1 MGLRAA
7 GPLLLLL
14 AGLALAGGSWWW
26 KQRPLPVV
34 VDMHLVGGAARDPT
48 SRNTAELY
56 LEERPGSRIR
66 LLNQFND
73 VERTVSK
80 PTIAAFK
87 RQGVRLFLSTHPST
101 HAMRSLAEFSDGKAL
116 AINAAAASNALSG
129 RDDFFFRVIP
139 DVEQEQR
146 AIARA
151 LTRFAGRRLLV
162 LQDSGNPAYT
172 TAALAAFR
180 VALQRLGGWQLE
192 VRPIRVSG
200 FDPRRDQALMQGD
213 FDALYILAG
222 GFQPAVGHISQL
234 FHQLHPAAPILLTP
248 WSRSP
253 EILGNAGPAR
263 GRTWLVSPVPA
274 RRHNPE
280 VNPYFARFERRFG
293 YTPNAMSI
301 NIRQAIEILDQ
312 ALASGASSP
321 AAVKRY
327 LLSRPEHPTSFGPVR
342 FDASGD
348 RQLRYHVFPA
358 SADLPP

>member
-1 MGLRAA
+1 MAA
-7 GPLLLLL
+7 RPALLL
-14 AGLALAGGSWWW
+14 AAGCALAVAIGWWW
-26 KQRPLPVV
+26 RQRPLPVV
-34 VDMHLVGGAARDPT
+34 VDMHLVAGAAREPS

-66 LLNQFND
+66 LLNQFNHA
-73 VERTVSK
+73 ERAVSQ
-80 PTIAAFK
+80 PTIAEFR

-101 HAMRSLAEFSDGKAL
+101 HAVRSLAEFSDGQAL

-129 RDDFFFRVIP
+129 RDDFFFRVVA

-151 LTRFAGRRLLV
+151 LSRFAGRRLLV

-172 TAALAAFR
+172 STALAAFR
-180 VALQRLGGWQLE
+180 AELQRLGGWQLE
-192 VRPIRVSG
+192 VRPLKVSG
-200 FDPRRDQALMQGD
+200 FDPRRERALMQDD

-234 FHQLHPAAPILLTP
+234 FHQLHPGAPILLTP

-253 EILGNAGPAR
+253 EILGNTGPAR
-263 GRTWLVSPVPA
+263 DRTWLVSPVPA

-280 VNPYFARFERRFG
+280 VNRYFERFERRFG

-327 LLSRPEHPTSFGPVR
+327 LLSRPEHATSFGPVR

-348 RQLRYHVFPA
+348 SQSRYHVFPA
-358 SADLPP
+358 RADLPP